1 MFPQIDKEK
10 CIGCG
15 TCEALCPAV
24 FKLNQEGKSEV
35 LPEADA
41 QKHRR
46 CIQEAIEMCPV
57 KAISWEK
64 P

>member
-1 MFPQIDKEK
+1 MTPKINKEK

-24 FKLNQEGKSEV
+24 FKLNNEGKSELLPDVDV
-35 LPEADA
+35 L
-41 QKHRR
+41 KHRR
-46 CIQEAIEMCPV
+46 CIQEALESCPT
-57 KAISWEK
+57 KAIELEK

>member
-1 MFPQIDKEK
+1 MKPKVDKEK

-24 FKLNQEGKSEV
+24 FKLGEGGKAEV
-35 LPEADA
+35 IAEADFE
-41 QKHRR
+41 KHRR

-57 KAISWEK
+57 KAISQENS
-64 P
+64 